1 MSTGIIILGLLPNS
15 TSVSAVMDE
24 LFSAFK
30 MATRRSTQLVYA
42 KKIKANSRA
51 VRLKKLQIS
60 QRRAR
65 NEEIPASELDK
76 VNVVTMLNPGDLGD
90 ILYCPFGVNEFLT
103 SMTEISAE
111 KLPKNKKKYATP

>member
-1 MSTGIIILGLLPNS
+1 M
-15 TSVSAVMDE
+15 VMDE
-24 LFSAFK
+24 LFGAFK

-76 VNVVTMLNPGDLGD
+76 VNVVTTLNLGDLGG
-90 ILYCPFGVNEFLT
+90 ILYGKLDDDGYGNPNS
-103 SMTEISAE
+103 SMATAFTKEKIDKAMAKVRENSICLYVVTEYE
-111 KLPKNKKKYATP
+111 